1 MKGDN
6 ISQGQDNT
14 FKFISNEYLK
24 EFIKII
30 LTDLNLKIDED
41 TKIEILTEEQITIK
55 PSLHRP
61 DFIARVNDIIL
72 MLEFQSTAVRTKDN
86 KRFKAY
92 ISNFDLKRNTENK
105 KIIFAVISTAEYS
118 KFVKY
123 KINDWDVFIFPIISL
138 LNFDEREIIS
148 NTKQKI
154 NKQENFTD
162 SELIELALTPI
173 MVRGRKNIIHQ
184 FEETATLMNQIS
196 YRTQTIKESVYGI
209 ALMLGNMY
217 FTKGDPMRKKIQG
230 DFMMKVDC
238 VTEAIQENYN
248 AGKTEG
254 KIEGKKEGKKEGKIE
269 IIKDLLNEGELT
281 TESTINK
288 LNSLNCDLKTISEI
302 TGLSENEI
310 KKIISAT

>member
-1 MKGDN
+1 M
-6 ISQGQDNT
+6 
-14 FKFISNEYLK
+14 K

-41 TKIEILTEEQITIK
+41 SKIEILTEEQITIK

-72 MLEFQSTAVRTKDN
+72 MLEFQSTAVRTKDK

-92 ISNFDLKRNTENK
+92 ISNFDLKRNTKNK

-217 FTKGDPMRKKIQG
+217 FTKGDPMRKKIQ
-230 DFMMKVDC
+230 V
-238 VTEAIQENYN
+238 I
-248 AGKTEG
+248 
-254 KIEGKKEGKKEGKIE
+254 
-269 IIKDLLNEGELT
+269 L
-281 TESTINK
+281 
-288 LNSLNCDLKTISEI
+288 
-302 TGLSENEI
+302 
-310 KKIISAT
+310 

>member
-217 FTKGDPMRKKIQG
+217 FTKEDPMRKKIQG

>member
-1 MKGDN
+1 M
-6 ISQGQDNT
+6 
-14 FKFISNEYLK
+14 K

-41 TKIEILTEEQITIK
+41 SKIEILTEEQITIK

-72 MLEFQSTAVRTKDN
+72 MLEFQSTAVRTKDK

-92 ISNFDLKRNTENK
+92 ISNFDLKRNTKNK

-148 NTKQKI
+148 NIKQKI
-154 NKQENFTD
+154 IKQENFTD

-173 MVRGRKNIIHQ
+173 MVQGRKNIIHQ

-254 KIEGKKEGKKEGKIE
+254 QIEGKKEGKKDGKIE
-269 IIKDLLNEGELT
+269 IIKD
-281 TESTINK
+281 
-288 LNSLNCDLKTISEI
+288 
-302 TGLSENEI
+302 
-310 KKIISAT
+310 

>member
-1 MKGDN
+1 M
-6 ISQGQDNT
+6 
-14 FKFISNEYLK
+14 K

-41 TKIEILTEEQITIK
+41 SKIEILTEEQITIK

-72 MLEFQSTAVRTKDN
+72 MLEFQSTAVRTKDK

-92 ISNFDLKRNTENK
+92 ISNFDLKRNTKNK

-148 NTKQKI
+148 NIKQKI
-154 NKQENFTD
+154 IKQENFTD

-173 MVRGRKNIIHQ
+173 MVQGRKNIIHQ

-217 FTKGDPMRKKIQG
+217 FTKEDPMRKKIQG

-248 AGKTEG
+248 TGKTEG

>member
-41 TKIEILTEEQITIK
+41 SKIEILTEEQITIK

-217 FTKGDPMRKKIQG
+217 FTKEDPMRKKIQG